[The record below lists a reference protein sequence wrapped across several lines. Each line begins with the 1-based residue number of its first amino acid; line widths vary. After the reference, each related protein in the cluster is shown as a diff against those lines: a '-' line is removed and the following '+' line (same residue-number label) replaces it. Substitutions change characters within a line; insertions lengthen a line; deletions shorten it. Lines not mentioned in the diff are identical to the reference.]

1 MQLPRL
7 AVTRPIT
14 TAMILISVLVLGGIA
29 LFRLPLAYLPEV
41 DVPFIGVQIPLP
53 NSNPMQV
60 EREIVKPVEEVLAT
74 LPSVKTL
81 NSEATADEAQFFL
94 EFDWGRDLDVARM
107 QVSEKMDQVK
117 PQLPANI
124 GEIIIFSFNTNDI
137 PVVQARVSAKGVD
150 LSENY
155 DLIEARILNR
165 LRRVPGVARV
175 TLDGVEPK
183 EINIDLVL
191 ARVREHDVDVGQ
203 LIEQLQGASSN
214 LVLGQIEAGGL
225 RFTARALGEFTSVEE
240 IGNLRINQD
249 GLRLRDIAELNYEEP
264 PIPHGRHLDLEF
276 AVGLD
281 VFKESTANTVEVVRE
296 VMSVIQNEIN
306 NDPLLAGVSLFVWED
321 QGEEISGGLSGLLKA
336 GTIGALLAI
345 LSLYFFLRRL
355 DSTII
360 VSLSIPFSILAACGL
375 MFFMGKTLNILS
387 MMGLMLAVGM
397 LVDNAV
403 VVLESIDRTHRKEK
417 DREKAALDGA
427 RGVST
432 AVAASTLTTLIVFLP
447 LIIGASTDLTTW
459 LKEIGITIT
468 IALACSLFSSLT
480 LIPLMS
486 AHFLGRKRPRAIQ
499 SIAWLEEKYAGA
511 LRWTLHHPAK
521 TFVVLILGLGV
532 GLLPFFTGMVESA
545 IFSGTVN
552 ERIFLRYEFADHTY
566 KSEAMAVVDQ
576 VEPFLWANK
585 EKWEVASLYTFWM
598 ENRAETTMVLS
609 RKNMT
614 DDEIREL
621 RKTIRDELPEIPGV
635 RLYFED
641 DADTGGN
648 THFFAVKFFGQDS
661 TLLEGFAN
669 EAARRIETVAGVLDV
684 RTSFR
689 DAQREVQVRVDRDKA
704 ERAGLDAQAVADIF
718 SFTLGA
724 MRLPRFNTG
733 EREVDTWLALR
744 IEDREN
750 IDDIKKLQIGGA
762 GGDGRPIT
770 LADVASFQIVPRPK
784 EIVRENRRV
793 RVAVSA
799 TYEGE
804 DWEQTQ
810 EEIAG
815 LMDAFDLPPGY
826 SWSWNDRIIEQGE
839 QNAQMAVN
847 FLLALVLVYLVMASL
862 FESLAQPFAILF
874 SIPFA
879 LPGAAWM
886 LAATGTSFNL
896 MGQIGLLILM
906 GIVVN
911 NGIVLLD
918 HTNQLRRT
926 GLSREEAI
934 LQAGRERLRPI
945 LMTAATTIIGLL
957 PLAVRGPATSGIFY
971 YPLARTV
978 MGGLI
983 SSAVLTLL
991 VLPYINVGMETV
1003 GEWAKGLWRASGATR
1018 PPTAEDLKA
1027 VPVPPVLP

>member
-7 AVTRPIT
+7 AVERPIT
-14 TAMILISVLVLGGIA
+14 TAMLLISVLVLGGIA

-41 DVPFIGVQIPLP
+41 DAPFIGVQIPLP

-60 EREIVKPVEEVLAT
+60 EKEIVKPVEEVLAT
-74 LPSVKTL
+74 LPSVRKL
-81 NSEATADEAQFFL
+81 NSQADADQAQFFL
-94 EFDWGRDLDVARM
+94 EFDWGMDLDVVRM

-117 PQLPANI
+117 PELPAAI
-124 GEIIIFSFNTNDI
+124 GEIVIFSFNTNDI

-150 LSENY
+150 LSESY

-165 LRRVPGVARV
+165 LRRVSGVARV

-183 EINIDLVL
+183 EIDIELVL
-191 ARVREHDVDVGQ
+191 ARVREHNVDVGE
-203 LIEQLQGASSN
+203 LIRQLQSASSN
-214 LVLGQIEAGGL
+214 LVLGQIEDGGL
-225 RFTARALGEFTSVEE
+225 RFTARALGQFTSVEE
-240 IGNLRINQD
+240 IGDLQINQQ
-249 GLRLRDIAELNYEEP
+249 GLRLKDIAELQYEEP

-296 VMSVIQNEIN
+296 VMSVIKNEIN

-321 QGEEISGGLSGLLKA
+321 QGEEIAGGLSGLLKA

-345 LSLYFFLRRL
+345 LSLYFFLRRF
-355 DSTII
+355 DSTVI
-360 VSLSIPFSILAACGL
+360 VSLSIPFSILAACGI
-375 MFFMGKTLNILS
+375 MFFTGKTLNILS

-417 DREKAALDGA
+417 DRKKAALDGA
-427 RGVST
+427 KSVST

-447 LIIGASTDLTTW
+447 LIIGARTDLTTW
-459 LKEIGITIT
+459 LKEIGIAIT

-486 AHFLGRKRPRAIQ
+486 AHFLGRKRSRPVQ

-521 TFVVLILGLGV
+521 TFVLLVLGMAIGV
-532 GLLPFFTGMVESA
+532 LPFFTGMVESA
-545 IFSGTVN
+545 IFSGVVN

-566 KSEAMAVVDQ
+566 KSEAMEVVNQ
-576 VEPFLWANK
+576 VEPFLWENR

-598 ENRAETTMVLS
+598 ENRAETTMVLA

-614 DDEIREL
+614 DEEVREL

-641 DADTGGN
+641 DADTGGT

-661 TLLEGFAN
+661 GILEEFAN
-669 EAARRIETVAGVLDV
+669 EAARRVETVAGVLDV

-689 DAQREVQVRVDRDKA
+689 DAQREVRVRIDRDKA
-704 ERAGLDAQAVADIF
+704 ERAGLDAQDVADIF

-744 IEDREN
+744 LEDREN
-750 IDDIKKLQIGGA
+750 IDDIKKLQIGG
-762 GGDGRPIT
+762 GPDSQIVT
-770 LADVASFQIVPRPK
+770 LADVASFEIVPRPK

-793 RVAVSA
+793 RVAVNA

-804 DWEQTQ
+804 DWDSTQ

-839 QNAQMAVN
+839 QSAQMAVN

-874 SIPFA
+874 SILFA
-879 LPGAAWM
+879 VPGAAWM

-918 HTNQLRRT
+918 HVNQLRRS
-926 GLSREEAI
+926 GLEREEAI

-945 LMTAATTIIGLL
+945 LMTAMTTIIGLL

-978 MGGLI
+978 MGGLL
-983 SSAVLTLL
+983 SSAILTPL
-991 VLPYINVGMETV
+991 VLPYIYVGFETV
-1003 GEWAKGLWRASGATR
+1003 AAWLRRLWRVSGAKR
-1018 PPTAEDLKA
+1018 PPRKGELETVPLPPA
-1027 VPVPPVLP
+1027 VG